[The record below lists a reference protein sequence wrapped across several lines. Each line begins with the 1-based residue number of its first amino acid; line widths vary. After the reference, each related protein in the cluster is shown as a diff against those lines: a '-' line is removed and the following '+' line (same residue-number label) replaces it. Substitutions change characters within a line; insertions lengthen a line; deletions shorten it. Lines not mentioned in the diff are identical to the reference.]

1 MNRATAVARAN
12 QAVKNTATSDNT
24 SKLVVLSRDDSFNLA
39 WLIVVPTGGPTWEVF
54 IDAQDGQV
62 LDVPRDINRYVT
74 GSGQVFNVNA
84 VVATHDNNLRDN
96 NDSASAVP
104 PSAYSLVTLLG
115 LEGNGFLDG
124 QFASSNK
131 TKKRAF
137 SLANSFIFDRSNDG
151 FSETMGYYYMLCR
164 TLHTISWL
172 LEREQSP
179 ASLLSQ

>member
-74 GSGQVFNVNA
+74 GSGQVFNVNGC
-84 VVATHDNNLRDN
+84 
-96 NDSASAVP
+96 S
-104 PSAYSLVTLLG
+104 YS
-115 LEGNGFLDG
+115 
-124 QFASSNK
+124 
-131 TKKRAF
+131 
-137 SLANSFIFDRSNDG
+137 
-151 FSETMGYYYMLCR
+151 
-164 TLHTISWL
+164 
-172 LEREQSP
+172 
-179 ASLLSQ
+179 